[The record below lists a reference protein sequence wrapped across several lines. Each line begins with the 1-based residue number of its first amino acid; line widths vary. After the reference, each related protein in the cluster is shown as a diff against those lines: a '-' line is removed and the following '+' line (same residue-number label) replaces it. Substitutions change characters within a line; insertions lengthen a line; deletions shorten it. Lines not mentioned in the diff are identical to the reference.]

1 MSNGRLRVIGIGGT
15 LRKGSTSLAALRRAL
30 TAAKEAGADTELLG
44 LRDLN
49 LPMYEPGRLLEE
61 YGPEVG
67 RLIKTVRETDALLL
81 STAAYHGTLAGV
93 TKNALDFL
101 QFMARDEK
109 PYLQDKVVG
118 LIATAGGDLA
128 GANAVGA
135 MVHAAHALRGTVA
148 PLTVAVPQAWKRA
161 NGDGDIIE
169 DDGYGGRLDQL
180 GRLVVEMAGKLRP
193 EVEAEAPVLRLSA

>member
-1 MSNGRLRVIGIGGT
+1 MSNGRSRVIGIGGT
-15 LRKGSTSLAALRRAL
+15 LREGSTSVRALRRAL
-30 TAAKEAGADTELLG
+30 TAAKEAGADTELLD

-49 LPMYEPGRLLEE
+49 LPLYEPGKPLEE

-67 RLIKTVRETDALLL
+67 QLIETVRETDALLL
-81 STAAYHGTLAGV
+81 STAAYHGTLAAV

-109 PYLQDKVVG
+109 LYLRDKVVG

-128 GANAVGA
+128 GANAVGE
-135 MVHAAHALRGTVA
+135 MVHALRGTVA

-161 NGDGDIIE
+161 NGDDDIT
-169 DDGYGGRLDQL
+169 DGGYGERLEQL
-180 GRLVVEMAGKLRP
+180 GRLVVEMAGRLRP
-193 EVEAEAPVLRLSA
+193 EVEAEARVFRASA